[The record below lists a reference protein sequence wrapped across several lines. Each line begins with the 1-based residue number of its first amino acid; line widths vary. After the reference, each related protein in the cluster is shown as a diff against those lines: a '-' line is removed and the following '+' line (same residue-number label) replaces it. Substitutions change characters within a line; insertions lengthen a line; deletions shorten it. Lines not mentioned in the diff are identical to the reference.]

1 MKPVVLDTNVL
12 VSALILRGHLAE
24 FVDLWKKGVI
34 SPVISRETFA
44 EFRKVLCYPKFRLSD
59 DDIKA
64 IIEQEILP
72 YFEVVDIE
80 EDIRGVCRDPD
91 DDMFISVAVNARAS
105 HIVTGDEDLLELTKY
120 RSIRLLSPHDYLTL
134 LKRLID

>member
-1 MKPVVLDTNVL
+1 MKLVVLDTNVL

-34 SPVISRETFA
+34 SPAISKETFA
-44 EFRKVLCYPKFRLSD
+44 EFKRVLGYPKFRLLD

-72 YFEVVDIE
+72 YFEVVDIKE
-80 EDIRGVCRDPD
+80 EIRGVCRDPD
-91 DDMFISVAVNARAS
+91 DDMFISAAVNAGVS
-105 HIVTGDEDLLELTKY
+105 HIITGDKDLLELARY
-120 RSIRLLSPHDYLTL
+120 GSIKILSPQEYLAL
-134 LKRLID
+134 VKR